1 MDKHKQQYRDFDA
14 YERVAEPHKRERA
27 SVWRTAIGL
36 QDVDGLK
43 VSEYL
48 KDEAIRHIEGDITI
62 DDVRE
67 RLKSYYTNKSAHDN
81 ADAAREEADKVA
93 ANIAKLLSEKSFSFT
108 ALEFLNIHRHLFDGV
123 FKHAGE
129 IRPFDI
135 TKKEWI
141 LNGDTIIYGRAADIM
156 MALRYDIQQEK
167 DFNYKGLSIDD
178 TINHI
183 VDFVALLWQN
193 HPFREGNTRTTAVF
207 VIKYLRSICFKVDN
221 DLFANNSWYFR
232 NALVRAN
239 YRNAVMG
246 VEPDKS
252 FLVKFFR
259 NLILGERNELK
270 NQYMLIGYSAVD
282 ETPTC
287 LCEDTPTSTTEV
299 TPASAAED
307 TPSSTIENTPT
318 SEDVLSASFSDN
330 VRRLVVAIGTEERS
344 VKEMMVIVGLKDRKN
359 FIEYSLAPAIHADL
373 VQMKFPDS
381 PRHPRQRYLL
391 TDKGLALVC
400 TEKRSKAAEK

>member
-1 MDKHKQQYRDFDA
+1 MDKHKEHYLDFEA

-48 KDEAIRHIEGDITI
+48 KDEAVRHIEGDITI
-62 DDVRE
+62 EDVRK
-67 RLKSYYTNKSAHDN
+67 RLKSYYTNKNAHDSV
-81 ADAAREEADKVA
+81 DATKEEADKVA

-207 VIKYLRSICFKVDN
+207 VIKYLRSIGFKVDN

-259 NLILGERNELK
+259 NLILGERNELR
-270 NQYMLIGYSAVD
+270 NRYMLIGYSEVD

-287 LCEDTPTSTTEV
+287 LYEDTPISTPTSTTEG
-299 TPASAAED
+299 
-307 TPSSTIENTPT
+307 TPT
-318 SEDVLSASFSDN
+318 STGDLSASVSDS
-330 VRRLVVAIGTEERS
+330 VRRLVTAIGKDEKS
-344 VKEMMVIVGLKDRKN
+344 VREMMAIVGLKDRKN
-359 FIEYSLAPAIHADL
+359 FVEYSLAPAIHADL

-391 TDKGLALVC
+391 TDKGLALYD
-400 TEKRSKAAEK
+400 EIREH

>member
-1 MDKHKQQYRDFDA
+1 MDIGKQLYMDFEA

-48 KDEAIRHIEGDITI
+48 KDEAVRHIEGDITI
-62 DDVRE
+62 EDVRE
-67 RLKSYYTNKSAHDN
+67 RLKSYYTNKNAHDSV
-81 ADAAREEADKVA
+81 DATKEEADKVA

-207 VIKYLRSICFKVDN
+207 VIKYLRSIGFKVDN

-259 NLILGERNELK
+259 NLILGERNELR
-270 NQYMLIGYSAVD
+270 NRYMLIGYSEVD

-287 LCEDTPTSTTEV
+287 LYEDTPISTPTSTTEG
-299 TPASAAED
+299 
-307 TPSSTIENTPT
+307 TPT
-318 SEDVLSASFSDN
+318 STGDLSASVSDS
-330 VRRLVVAIGTEERS
+330 VRRLVTAIGKDEKS
-344 VKEMMVIVGLKDRKN
+344 VREMMAIVGLKDRKN
-359 FIEYSLAPAIHADL
+359 FVEYSLAPAIHADL
-373 VQMKFPDS
+373 VQMKFPGT

-391 TDKGLALVC
+391 TANGLALYD
-400 TEKRSKAAEK
+400 KMH